1 MTDPTQTTETPLT
14 NREKKAWREA
24 RELDSRGSGMGTR
37 KIVSMQ
43 ALAQRGIVTPVH
55 GKTGLI
61 EDWKLT
67 VQGRDSH
74 VG

>member
-1 MTDPTQTTETPLT
+1 MADATETTEPPLT

-24 RELDSRGSGMGTR
+24 RELDARGGTVGTR

-67 VQGRDSH
+67 GKGREGH